1 MKKGA
6 GAQVDEIRPASLFN
20 YNMLSYQGAL
30 WAEHFAQVLFSN
42 KLTHAE
48 KIETFQERSRFC

>member
-1 MKKGA
+1 LKKGA

-30 WAEHFAQVLFSN
+30 
-42 KLTHAE
+42 
-48 KIETFQERSRFC
+48 